1 MEIMYIILGI
11 LWAVSGNVLFLIKK
25 KQLKGQLRT
34 NAIDIIA
41 SSIGGLCMI
50 SIFLPNG
57 TIKIN

>member
-1 MEIMYIILGI
+1 MKIMYIILGI

-41 SSIGGLCMI
+41 SSIAGLCMI

-57 TIKIN
+57 TIK

>member
-34 NAIDIIA
+34 NTIDIIA
-41 SSIGGLCMI
+41 SSIAGLCMI

-57 TIKIN
+57 TIK